1 MREFPV
7 VFVAA
12 CLLGTIAP
20 AGQDPFEAIKA
31 AMADAECCRFEFVT
45 ILTSEVFDS
54 VDSTAGIALIAS
66 DGRYLIDIGRDEYLR
81 TRDRLY
87 SYSREQNQVTVE
99 RVDSAAVS
107 DEAVSFVTRLDDFYR
122 TSVRA
127 AGREYFLQKIDTA
140 ATALPDSLTVVISG
154 QPRVLDYLEYRDV
167 NDELNRV
174 VFSKREYL
182 NRCDETGFDPAFPD
196 TVEVINLF

>member
-1 MREFPV
+1 V

-12 CLLGTIAP
+12 CLFAVTAP
-20 AGQDPFEAIKA
+20 ADPDPFETIKA
-31 AMADAECCRFEFVT
+31 AMAEAECCRFEFVT

-54 VDSTAGIALIAS
+54 VDSTAGTALIAS
-66 DGRYLIDIGRDEYLR
+66 DGRYHIGIGPDEYLR

-87 SYSREQNQVTVE
+87 SYSQEQNQVTVE
-99 RVDSAAVS
+99 RVDSSAVS
-107 DEAVSFVTRLDDFYR
+107 DETVSFVTRLDDFYR
-122 TSVRA
+122 TSVRI
-127 AGREYFLQKIDTA
+127 AGREYFLRKIDTA

-154 QPRVLDYLEYRDV
+154 QPPVLDYLEYLDV
-167 NDELNRV
+167 NDEVNRV

-182 NRCDETGFDPAFPD
+182 GRCDETGFEPAFPD